1 MKERTYLLN
10 ILLAVVVGAAC
21 AVAVLVDTFAPF
33 AILPHP
39 GIPLMVLLTV
49 LPLAAE
55 YYIGAPKKRDWVGS
69 TVLAGLTFAVLPACS
84 GMTGGLPLWKLFV
97 VGAVVF
103 ALVTV
108 LYTSMGHRMRS
119 GAKAKAAPA
128 VNALLLFLAAQF
140 FQGIL

>member
-10 ILLAVVVGAAC
+10 ILLAAVVGAAC
-21 AVAVLVDTFAPF
+21 AVGVLVDTFAPF

-55 YYIGAPKKRDWVGS
+55 YYIGAPKKRDWIGS
-69 TVLAGLTFAVLPACS
+69 TVLAGLTFAVLPACA
-84 GMTGGLPLWKLFV
+84 GMTGGLPLWKLFI

-103 ALVTV
+103 AVVTV

>member
-1 MKERTYLLN
+1 MKDRTYLLN
-10 ILLAVVVGAAC
+10 MLLAAVVGAAC
-21 AVAVLVDTFAPF
+21 AVAVLVDTYAPSV
-33 AILPHP
+33 ILPHP

-55 YYIGAPKKRDWVGS
+55 YYIGVPQKRDWIGS
-69 TVLAGLTFAVLPACS
+69 SVLAGLTFAVLPACS
-84 GMTGGLPLWKLFV
+84 GMTGGLPLWKLFL

-119 GAKAKAAPA
+119 GSKAKAAPA